1 MLKEALCKDPALMIL
16 DICNGA
22 GLIDMGVNASS
33 VGWWLSYSWKTKI
46 RTTTYITLNVD
57 FGNKATKWSDVGKCE
72 HHNHMNA
79 AKLFCS
85 NIYGVIFLV
94 ETDANTLVH

>member
-1 MLKEALCKDPALMIL
+1 LQASSPCLDLAEGCEFQWETEEKKAMAMLKEALCKDPALMIL

-57 FGNKATKWSDVGKCE
+57 VGNKATK
-72 HHNHMNA
+72 
-79 AKLFCS
+79 
-85 NIYGVIFLV
+85 
-94 ETDANTLVH
+94 